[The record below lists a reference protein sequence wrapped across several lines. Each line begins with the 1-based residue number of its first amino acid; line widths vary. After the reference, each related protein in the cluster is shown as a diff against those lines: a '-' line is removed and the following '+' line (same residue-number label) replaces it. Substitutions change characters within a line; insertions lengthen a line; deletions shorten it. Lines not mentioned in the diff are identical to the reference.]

1 MSREASLSRRL
12 LIAASGFIALA
23 LVVAAVL
30 IGFVLHRFV
39 QGQIDQRLD
48 TQIVFLS
55 SMLRA
60 DANGRISLTGNADGP
75 PFERPRRGWYW
86 QITGPKNALHSAS
99 LEDADI
105 ESPALA
111 REARGPTRTRT
122 SGRGQRMA
130 WGRTMNICISASSRS
145 ASRTL

>member
-60 DANGRISLTGNADGP
+60 DANGR
-75 PFERPRRGWYW
+75 
-86 QITGPKNALHSAS
+86 SA
-99 LEDADI
+99 
-105 ESPALA
+105 
-111 REARGPTRTRT
+111 
-122 SGRGQRMA
+122 
-130 WGRTMNICISASSRS
+130 
-145 ASRTL
+145 